1 VGETV
6 TTAGWLF
13 LVFGWGIVL
22 GVTLWC
28 LYRIYTAPED

>member
-1 VGETV
+1 VTV
-6 TTAGWLF
+6 AGWLF

-28 LYRIYTAPED
+28 FYLIYAAPEE